1 MRFFCPYRF
10 FPMVNWAIF
19 PFVYRLSYAIF
30 WCVRWTRT
38 SPRIVR
44 EFVSCQKYVNFFFV
58 QNKWNRNFEVECHK
72 IVIPLSTVT
81 KGEKCTELLDF
92 LGGLQPL
99 GPMVKCDILPFS
111 YAPTYSIFWDAQIFA
126 YRDAG
131 VSSILATNFAF
142 LTPLLVRI
150 NQHIWYF

>member
-1 MRFFCPYRF
+1 
-10 FPMVNWAIF
+10 MVNWAIF

-44 EFVSCQKYVNFFFV
+44 EFVSCQKSVNFFFV
-58 QNKWNRNFEVECHK
+58 ENKWNRNFEVECHK

-99 GPMVKCDILPFS
+99 GPMVK
-111 YAPTYSIFWDAQIFA
+111 SIFYPFHMHRLI
-126 YRDAG
+126 
-131 VSSILATNFAF
+131 AF
-142 LTPLLVRI
+142 FGMRRFLRTETRA
-150 NQHIWYF
+150 